1 MAPLD
6 GSVLWVKSSNVP
18 RATQASANQ
27 LFNDRCTNAT
37 ASGTMRQVSGEPRTM
52 WQQEALR
59 RYIKDHRD
67 TPAFA
72 DSTVFLSDPRR
83 ERELDERL
91 LRGLWPGVR
100 DAVEPGLWT
109 LLVGA
114 EAGMSARDGLTTPR
128 HADISRALTFLI
140 EDPDRPR
147 MPGAAPPW
155 FCRGTLSC
163 ASDRF
168 FVAFD
173 FTPQPADRLPVP
185 GDPTAP
191 LGAAP
196 GRLPAGAP
204 VRSRRVGRER
214 PHPRA
219 RPHVGTRRWAVGRPC
234 GFRGGAGRHGEERAR
249 DQRRSP
255 PRTRFRGRGRVR
267 PSLRAPDGRPMSRSR
282 PTPASRRSVAGARA
296 DVDGILRLGRH
307 CQNKLPGSL
316 KPAIADY

>member
-1 MAPLD
+1 MD

-173 FTPQPADRLPVP
+173 FTLSLPIDFP
-185 GDPTAP
+185 FP
-191 LGAAP
+191 
-196 GRLPAGAP
+196 
-204 VRSRRVGRER
+204 E
-214 PHPRA
+214 
-219 RPHVGTRRWAVGRPC
+219 
-234 GFRGGAGRHGEERAR
+234 
-249 DQRRSP
+249 
-255 PRTRFRGRGRVR
+255 
-267 PSLRAPDGRPMSRSR
+267 
-282 PTPASRRSVAGARA
+282 
-296 DVDGILRLGRH
+296 ILRLLSEPRLAGCPPELRFDPGVSDASAPTLELGLTWGRGAGPWDDRAAFEAARDATAK
-307 CQNKLPGSL
+307 NVR
-316 KPAIADY
+316 AINAVHHLERDFADAGAYDRVCERLMDAYESF